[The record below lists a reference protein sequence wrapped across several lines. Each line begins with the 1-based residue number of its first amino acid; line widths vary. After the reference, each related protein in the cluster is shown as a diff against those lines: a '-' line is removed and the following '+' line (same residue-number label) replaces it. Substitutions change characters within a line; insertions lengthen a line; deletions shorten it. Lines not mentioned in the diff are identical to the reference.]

1 MNRADALRLLQ
12 DGLSGITRWNAER
25 ASGQPIADLSGIQL
39 SGVKL
44 CHRDPTTRQR
54 VAADLSDV
62 RLVDARFD
70 GADLSR
76 VNLENADLSGASL
89 TGARLT
95 RARLVRATLARADLS
110 NATLRGAGLRLADLW
125 RTRCV
130 EAVLRDAVLAKSTL
144 ASTDLTGADLRGA
157 TLYEALA
164 VRTNFL
170 GAKLDRAYLRRCR
183 FVGANLT
190 NATIEGA
197 RVDGMTL
204 DDLAGLPNAP
214 SELRS
219 GDRRISGDEARHFF
233 HKEFSVELFL
243 TERLTERELG
253 AYHFH
258 LDELHSRDS
267 ALGVAFVGCRFEADG
282 TVLRFQSRDRDAI
295 YRAVPDL
302 LAPFR
307 RNPMAN
313 WREAA
318 SKLAPRQR
326 SEALAALARAEATE
340 SAGGWEFA
348 RRMAAAFE
356 GFYKARVIA
365 VQVDGGEAVRLDLY
379 PNDQAAAM
387 LTAATQVDIPF
398 QAGPVSIV
406 AGDHADIVYG
416 GNQMNRSYEKTD
428 QSTHVAGSVTNSAV
442 GAGASFVARDVAAY
456 RDHIQATD
464 QISADLKQMLLDVRL
479 AIESLDVSAAVKDDV
494 RQDYEKLTDELGK
507 DNPEPTRLER
517 LWAGIQRVAEGL
529 EPVAKLGVIIQSIV
543 QASR

>member
-130 EAVLRDAVLAKSTL
+130 EADLRDAVLAKSTL

-267 ALGVAFVGCRFEADG
+267 ALGVAFVGCRSEADG
-282 TVLRFQSRDRDAI
+282 TVLRFQVAI
-295 YRAVPDL
+295 A
-302 LAPFR
+302 
-307 RNPMAN
+307 M
-313 WREAA
+313 
-318 SKLAPRQR
+318 R
-326 SEALAALARAEATE
+326 SIERYLIYWLRF
-340 SAGGWEFA
+340 AGTRWQIGA
-348 RRMAAAFE
+348 RRRRSSRLGSDRKRWLPWPARKPRSRPADGSLRAAWQPLS
-356 GFYKARVIA
+356 K
-365 VQVDGGEAVRLDLY
+365 D
-379 PNDQAAAM
+379 
-387 LTAATQVDIPF
+387 
-398 QAGPVSIV
+398 SIKR
-406 AGDHADIVYG
+406 G
-416 GNQMNRSYEKTD
+416 
-428 QSTHVAGSVTNSAV
+428 
-442 GAGASFVARDVAAY
+442 
-456 RDHIQATD
+456 
-464 QISADLKQMLLDVRL
+464 
-479 AIESLDVSAAVKDDV
+479 
-494 RQDYEKLTDELGK
+494 
-507 DNPEPTRLER
+507 
-517 LWAGIQRVAEGL
+517 
-529 EPVAKLGVIIQSIV
+529 
-543 QASR
+543 